1 MQLFSIQFSF
11 PKLFSIN
18 IFEIMLL
25 VHKAKN
31 EINAHKNLVGL
42 ILDICEGQT
51 MFILNTS
58 NLFQIKI
65 L

>member
-1 MQLFSIQFSF
+1 
-11 PKLFSIN
+11 
-18 IFEIMLL
+18 MLL

-42 ILDICEGQT
+42 ILDICERQT
-51 MFILNTS
+51 KFILNTS

-65 L
+65 MTMTMTNNLLVPIVITN

>member
-1 MQLFSIQFSF
+1 M
-11 PKLFSIN
+11 K
-18 IFEIMLL
+18 LL
-25 VHKAKN
+25 VYKAKN

-42 ILDICEGQT
+42 ALDISEGQT
-51 MFILNTS
+51 KFILNTS

>member
-1 MQLFSIQFSF
+1 M
-11 PKLFSIN
+11 K
-18 IFEIMLL
+18 LL
-25 VHKAKN
+25 VYKAKN

-42 ILDICEGQT
+42 ALDICEGQT
-51 MFILNTS
+51 KFILNTS